1 MRAIGSS
8 LRCWAGLTLAPLCL
22 LASPVERYGRLPL
35 SFEPNQGQAPSGV
48 QFLARGPGYLVG
60 LSAGSSTLV
69 LGSSRAVV
77 RANLTGANASA
88 SGAGQD
94 PLPGKAQYFIGNSP
108 DGWRSG
114 IPTFGRV
121 RFREVYPGVDLVYYG
136 TQRQL
141 EYDFEVSPGANPG
154 RIRISF
160 DGVEK
165 LRIASNGDL
174 VLGLREGE
182 LRHHRPRA
190 YQRGPGG
197 SRPVNARYR
206 IAGRSEVSIELAD
219 YDHSRALTIDPVLTY
234 STYLG
239 GTGDDRAY
247 GIAVDAAGCAYIVG
261 ETFSNNFPAANAWQ
275 PWLKGYSDVF
285 VTKLNAAG
293 TALVF
298 STYIGGSDRDAG
310 SAIALDASGN
320 IYIAGYTRSTN
331 FPATYGVLRN
341 TSAGGEDAFV
351 AKLGPDGSY
360 LAYSTYLGGSGNDRA
375 QAIAVDASGNAYI
388 AGYTGSVN
396 FPLVSAVQNV
406 YGGGTDG
413 FVAKLN
419 PYASGLVYSTYLGG
433 SDNDTAAGIAVD
445 SSGAAYI
452 TGQTQS
458 ANFPARNA
466 LQPGKAGGADAF
478 VTKLTPAGND
488 FVFSTYLGG
497 SGTDG
502 ATAIAL
508 DKERNV
514 YLTGSTYSVNFPVTS
529 GAYQSA
535 SRGAYDAFLTKVNP
549 AGTQL
554 LSSTY
559 IGGSG
564 SEEGQAL
571 AVDTSGN
578 IFVAGYTESAD
589 FPTKSPAQSSFGGG
603 RDAFLAVFYGTTNGL
618 QYATLVG
625 GSADDRAQGIA
636 ALNGS
641 AYLAGYTLSPDMP
654 ASLGSFQSTLTGSV
668 DAWVARVDGPAVML
682 SPTPGSTFGSGSVT
696 FAWSSAVGATAYW
709 LDVGNKAGVG
719 DIYGANVGNVT
730 TKTVDVPTDGR
741 TVYVRLWSS
750 IAGNWL
756 FNDYTYQAMAGK
768 PQAAMLTPAPGSAL
782 GGSTVTFTW
791 TTGTN
796 ATQYWLDVGNSPGI
810 GDIYGA
816 NQGSATSKT
825 LANMPTDGRKVY
837 VRLWSYIYGLWD
849 YNDYTYLAGAQ
860 AVMLSPTPGSNLTSQ
875 VATFAWSAGTA
886 ATQYWLDVGNSRG
899 SGDIYAGNQ
908 GSATSRSVAG
918 LPTDGRTLYVRL
930 WSYIGGVWLCYDYTY
945 LSAVRA
951 SMVNPTPGSQLT
963 GSAVTFTWS
972 SGTAPSQYWLDVGN
986 SQGSGDIYAA
996 NQGNATSRAVS
1007 GLPVDGRR
1015 LYVRLWSY
1023 FDGLW
1028 VNYDYT
1034 YTAAS
1039 KAVMLSPTPGSPL
1052 TTSTVT
1058 FTWSAGVGPT
1068 EYWLDVGN
1076 SIGSG
1081 DIYAGNQG
1089 TATSKTVTSI
1099 PTDGR
1104 PLYVRLWSKISG
1116 VWVNNDYR
1124 YN

>member
-22 LASPVERYGRLPL
+22 LASPVERYGQLPL

-77 RANLTGANASA
+77 RANLIGANASA

-141 EYDFEVSPGANPG
+141 EYDFEVSPGADPG

-190 YQRGPGG
+190 YQRGSGG

-206 IAGRSEVSIELAD
+206 IAGRGEVSIELAD

-508 DKERNV
+508 DSAANV
-514 YLTGSTYSVNFPVTS
+514 HVTGNTFSIDFPVTAGRYQAANS
-529 GAYQSA
+529 G
-535 SRGAYDAFLTKVNP
+535 GYDAFVVKMTP
-549 AGTQL
+549 SGGSL
-554 LSSTY
+554 LFSTY
-559 IGGSG
+559 LGGSG
-564 SEEGQAL
+564 TEDARGI
-571 AVDTSGN
+571 AVDRRGN
-578 IFVAGYTESAD
+578 VYVTGGTESTN
-589 FPTKSPAQSSFGGG
+589 FPLNKPFQPSFRGG
-603 RDAFLAVFYGTTNGL
+603 RDAFLAELGPS
-618 QYATLVG
+618 G
-625 GSADDRAQGIA
+625 GS
-636 ALNGS
+636 LV
-641 AYLAGYTLSPDMP
+641 
-654 ASLGSFQSTLTGSV
+654 FST
-668 DAWVARVDGPAVML
+668 
-682 SPTPGSTFGSGSVT
+682 
-696 FAWSSAVGATAYW
+696 Y
-709 LDVGNKAGVG
+709 
-719 DIYGANVGNVT
+719 
-730 TKTVDVPTDGR
+730 
-741 TVYVRLWSS
+741 
-750 IAGNWL
+750 
-756 FNDYTYQAMAGK
+756 
-768 PQAAMLTPAPGSAL
+768 L
-782 GGSTVTFTW
+782 GGSGYDQGWAVAVDSANAPYLTGYSFSTDFLTAGPYQGTLSGVADAILLKLTPDTIQPSKAWLFRSGDWLIDRNGNWIWNGPQGGDVEAWFGLTGDAPVVGDWTGSGLFRIGVFRSGTW
-791 TTGTN
+791 LLDSNGNWGWDDAGDRVCWFGLPGDLPVVGDWDGSKKSKIGVFRNGT
-796 ATQYWLDVGNSPGI
+796 WLV
-810 GDIYGA
+810 
-816 NQGSATSKT
+816 
-825 LANMPTDGRKVY
+825 
-837 VRLWSYIYGLWD
+837 D
-849 YNDYTYLAGAQ
+849 YNGNCVWDDTGGGDRVAWFGLPGDVPVAGDWDGSGRSKIGVFRNGQWLLDYNGNWRWDGENNGEL
-860 AVMLSPTPGSNLTSQ
+860 
-875 VATFAWSAGTA
+875 VAWFG
-886 ATQYWLDVGNSRG
+886 L
-899 SGDIYAGNQ
+899 SGDIPVVGDWDGSGKSKIGVFRNGQWYLDYNGNFRWDDIS
-908 GSATSRSVAG
+908 GGDRIISFG
-918 LPTDGRTLYVRL
+918 LPGDKAG
-930 WSYIGGVWLCYDYTY
+930 
-945 LSAVRA
+945 
-951 SMVNPTPGSQLT
+951 T
-963 GSAVTFTWS
+963 GSW
-972 SGTAPSQYWLDVGN
+972 
-986 SQGSGDIYAA
+986 
-996 NQGNATSRAVS
+996 
-1007 GLPVDGRR
+1007 
-1015 LYVRLWSY
+1015 
-1023 FDGLW
+1023 
-1028 VNYDYT
+1028 
-1034 YTAAS
+1034 
-1039 KAVMLSPTPGSPL
+1039 
-1052 TTSTVT
+1052 
-1058 FTWSAGVGPT
+1058 
-1068 EYWLDVGN
+1068 
-1076 SIGSG
+1076 
-1081 DIYAGNQG
+1081 
-1089 TATSKTVTSI
+1089 
-1099 PTDGR
+1099 
-1104 PLYVRLWSKISG
+1104 
-1116 VWVNNDYR
+1116 
-1124 YN
+1124 